1 MNQHSPKDYEIVRV
15 AVIRARWHADIVDQC
30 VAAFEAELAVLG
42 GGRFAVDVFNVP
54 GAYEIPLH
62 AKTLAGTGRYA
73 AILGTAF
80 VVNGGIYR
88 HDFVAG
94 AVIDGMMNVQLAA
107 GVPVLSAVL
116 TPHNYHDSA
125 EHHRFFFEHFQVKGK
140 EAAKA
145 CVEILAARE
154 QIAA

>member
-1 MNQHSPKDYEIVRV
+1 MNQHFSKDHTTRRV

-30 VAAFEAELAVLG
+30 VTAFEAELAALG
-42 GGRFAVDVFNVP
+42 GFAVDVFDVP

-62 AKTLAGTGRYA
+62 AKTLAETGRYA

-94 AVIDGMMNVQLAA
+94 AVLDGMMNVQLAT

-125 EHHRFFFEHFQVKGK
+125 EHHRFFHEHFTVKGK

-145 CVEILAARE
+145 CVEILAARAR
-154 QIAA
+154 IAA

>member
-1 MNQHSPKDYEIVRV
+1 MNQHFPKDHAPRRV

-30 VAAFEAELAVLG
+30 VQAFEAELAALG
-42 GGRFAVDVFNVP
+42 EGGFAVEIFDVP

-62 AKTLAGTGRYA
+62 AKTLAATGRYV

-80 VVNGGIYR
+80 VANGGSYR

-94 AVIDGMMNVQLAA
+94 AVLDGMMNVQLAT

-125 EHHRFFFEHFQVKGK
+125 EHHRFFHDHFQVKGK

-145 CVEILAARE
+145 CVDILAARE
-154 QIAA
+154 RIAA

>member
-30 VAAFEAELAVLG
+30 VTAFEAELAVLG
-42 GGRFAVDVFNVP
+42 GGRFAVDVFDVP

-62 AKTLAGTGRYA
+62 AKTLAETRRYA

-94 AVIDGMMNVQLAA
+94 AVLDGMMTVQPTT

-116 TPHNYHDSA
+116 TPHNFHDSD

-140 EAAKA
+140 EAANA
-145 CVEILAARE
+145 CVQILAARE
-154 QIAA
+154 KIAA

>member
-1 MNQHSPKDYEIVRV
+1 MTFAIAVARFYEDLADRLV
-15 AVIRARWHADIVDQC
+15 AGATAVFA
-30 VAAFEAELAVLG
+30 EAGAG
-42 GGRFAVDVFNVP
+42 DVEVFDVP

-62 AKTLAGTGRYA
+62 TKTLAETGRYA

-88 HDFVAG
+88 HEFVAS
-94 AVIDGMMNVQLAA
+94 AVIDGMMNVQLST

-125 EHHRFFFEHFQVKGK
+125 EHHRFFFEHFTVKGK
-140 EAAKA
+140 EAANA
-145 CVEILAARE
+145 CVQLLAARE
-154 QIAA
+154 LIAA

>member
-1 MNQHSPKDYEIVRV
+1 MNQHFPKDHTVRHV

-30 VAAFEAELAVLG
+30 VTAFEAELAALG
-42 GGRFAVDVFNVP
+42 GFAVEVFDVP

-62 AKTLAGTGRYA
+62 AKTLAETGRYA

-88 HDFVAG
+88 HDFVAR
-94 AVIDGMMNVQLAA
+94 AVIDGMMNVQLAT

-125 EHHRFFFEHFQVKGK
+125 EHHRFFHEHFAVKGK

-145 CVEILAARE
+145 CVEILAARAK
-154 QIAA
+154 IAA

>member
-1 MNQHSPKDYEIVRV
+1 MNQHFPKDHTTRRV

-30 VAAFEAELAVLG
+30 VTAFEAELAALG
-42 GGRFAVDVFNVP
+42 GFAVDVFDVP

-62 AKTLAGTGRYA
+62 AKTLAQTGRYA
-73 AILGTAF
+73 VILGTAF

-94 AVIDGMMNVQLAA
+94 AVLDGMMTVQLAT

-125 EHHRFFFEHFQVKGK
+125 EHHRFFHEHFIVKGK
-140 EAAKA
+140 EAARA

>member
-30 VAAFEAELAVLG
+30 VTAFEAELAVLG
-42 GGRFAVDVFNVP
+42 GGRFAV
-54 GAYEIPLH
+54 EIPLH
-62 AKTLAGTGRYA
+62 AKTLAETGRYA

-94 AVIDGMMNVQLAA
+94 AVLDGMMTVQLAT

-145 CVEILAARE
+145 CVEISAARE
-154 QIAA
+154 KIAA

>member
-1 MNQHSPKDYEIVRV
+1 MNQHNPKNYETTRI

-30 VAAFEAELAVLG
+30 VQAFEAELAALG
-42 GGRFAVDVFNVP
+42 GGRFAVDVFDVP

-62 AKTLAGTGRYA
+62 AKTLAATGRYA

-94 AVIDGMMNVQLAA
+94 AVLDGMMNVQLST

-125 EHHRFFFEHFQVKGK
+125 EHHRFFFEHFTVKGK
-140 EAAKA
+140 EAANA
-145 CVEILAARE
+145 CVQILAARAS
-154 QIAA
+154 IAA